1 MWRFDIKGS
10 NTGAWSGKI
19 LFKSNPGI
27 DSSTSRKIFY
37 PPDVS
42 LETENKIVNG
52 HPTVSNYEMV
62 YFATGDREHPKNID
76 LVDRLYAVKDRN
88 PDQPVTESADQ
99 LVDVTQDLLQ
109 EPGTSLDTLHTL
121 MSNLK
126 DLNGWFIR
134 LDQNSGEKSLSS
146 PVIFF
151 GAVYYTTFTP
161 TPAEGGNPETD
172 PCYVGEGKGRI
183 YVVDYFSGNAV
194 FNFDTHND
202 LTAYD
207 PQLKTNRLYDL
218 RRNDR
223 VEAGNITGILSEP
236 IITFI
241 QGIAVGYAGVSAGIE
256 KITLPSTKS
265 LVPIYWYSK

>member
-1 MWRFDIKGS
+1 
-10 NTGAWSGKI
+10 
-19 LFKSNPGI
+19 
-27 DSSTSRKIFY
+27 
-37 PPDVS
+37 
-42 LETENKIVNG
+42 
-52 HPTVSNYEMV
+52 
-62 YFATGDREHPKNID
+62 
-76 LVDRLYAVKDRN
+76 
-88 PDQPVTESADQ
+88 
-99 LVDVTQDLLQ
+99 
-109 EPGTSLDTLHTL
+109 
-121 MSNLK
+121 
-126 DLNGWFIR
+126 
-134 LDQNSGEKSLSS
+134 
-146 PVIFF
+146 
-151 GAVYYTTFTP
+151 
-161 TPAEGGNPETD
+161 
-172 PCYVGEGKGRI
+172 VGEGQGRI